1 MLISLAPL
9 KRREVAIVTHV
20 PTTLPSHLTTLT
32 ITTQPLLSAPQISPS
47 LPPPHNSH
55 LQLEFC
61 KQGLC
66 WIVERKLCKERDQ
79 RSRNLQSRRNHVIKA
94 HITCAIYVDYAITH
108 HTTWCTHDYMLR
120 TWCTHDHMHRAWCTH
135 DHMHRTWCTHDHMHK
150 IWCTHHHMH
159 RTWYTHGVIP
169 CPDTNESACTPQ
181 ICVQFIIFA

>member
-66 WIVERKLCKERDQ
+66 WIVERKLCKKRDQ

-135 DHMHRTWCTHDHMHK
+135 DHMHR
-150 IWCTHHHMH
+150 
-159 RTWYTHGVIP
+159 
-169 CPDTNESACTPQ
+169 A
-181 ICVQFIIFA
+181 